1 MSDFLISVII
11 PVYNEGSSID
21 TNAHIVHKIL
31 DDNDIN
37 HELVFVNDGS
47 SDNTWDEIVRV
58 SKEMGSMRGICFSRN
73 FGKEAALCAGLSS
86 ALGDACVV
94 IDGDLQH
101 PPELIPKMVDIWK
114 NNDIDIVEGIKSSRG
129 KESIFS
135 KAFAKLFYGTLEK
148 VSGIDLD
155 MASDFKLLDRKAV
168 DAWKTLGEHN
178 TFFRGMSTWVGFK
191 KEVVYFEVQPRLQ
204 GETKWSFKS
213 LLGLAVNAIT
223 SFSSA
228 PLHIVTVL
236 GMLFLIGSIILGIQ
250 TLYNFIVGTAVSGF
264 TTTILLLLLT
274 GSGIM
279 ISLGIIGT
287 YIAKIY
293 DEVKQRPRYI
303 ISETINEPEK

>member
-1 MSDFLISVII
+1 MSDFLISVIV
-11 PVYNEGSSID
+11 PMYNEGSLID
-21 TNAHIVHKIL
+21 TNAHILHKIL
-31 DDNDIN
+31 ADNNIK
-37 HELVFVNDGS
+37 HELILINDGS

-58 SKEMGSMRGICFSRN
+58 SKKISSMRGICLSRN
-73 FGKEAALCAGLSS
+73 FGKEAALCAGLSE
-86 ALGDACVV
+86 ALGDACVI

-101 PPELIPKMVDIWK
+101 PPELIPKMVDIWH
-114 NNDIDIVEGIKSSRG
+114 NNDVDIVEGVKSSRG

-135 KAFAKLFYGTLEK
+135 KLFAKLFYGTLEK
-148 VSGIDLD
+148 ASGIDLD

-168 DAWKTLGEHN
+168 DAWKTLGERN

-191 KEVVYFEVQPRLQ
+191 TEIVYFDVQPRLQ

-228 PLHIVTVL
+228 PLQIVTVI
-236 GMLFLIGSIILGIQ
+236 GIVFLIGSLLLGIQ
-250 TLYNFIVGTAVSGF
+250 TLYNFIVGTAVNGF

-293 DEVKQRPRYI
+293 DEVKCRPRYI
-303 ISETINEPEK
+303 ISETTDDAKQ

>member
-1 MSDFLISVII
+1 MSDFLISIII
-11 PVYNEGSSID
+11 PVYNEGSGID

-31 DDNDIN
+31 DEHNIN
-37 HELVFVNDGS
+37 HELIFINDGS

-58 SKEMGSMRGICFSRN
+58 SKEIDSMRGICFSRN

-86 ALGDACVV
+86 ALGDSCVI

-168 DAWKTLGEHN
+168 DAWKTMGEHN

-223 SFSSA
+223 SFSAA
-228 PLHIVTVL
+228 PLYIVTIL
-236 GMLFLIGSIILGIQ
+236 GMLFLIGSFILGVQ
-250 TLYNFIVGTAVSGF
+250 TLYNFIIGAAVSGF

-303 ISETINEPEK
+303 ISETTGEAEN

>member
-11 PVYNEGSSID
+11 PVYNEGALID

-31 DDNDIN
+31 ADHNIN

-58 SKEMGSMRGICFSRN
+58 SAGIDSMRGICFSRN
-73 FGKEAALCAGLSS
+73 FGKESALCAGLSS
-86 ALGDACVV
+86 ATGDACIV

-101 PPELIPKMVDIWK
+101 PPELIPKMVDIWH
-114 NNDIDIVEGIKSSRG
+114 NNDVDIVEGIKSSRG
-129 KESIFS
+129 KESLFS

-148 VSGIDLD
+148 ASGIDLD

-168 DAWKTLGEHN
+168 DAWKTLGERN

-191 KEVVYFEVQPRLQ
+191 KEIVYFDVQPRSQ

-223 SFSSA
+223 AFSSA
-228 PLHIVTVL
+228 PLQIVTIL
-236 GMLFLIGSIILGIQ
+236 GILFLIGSIALGIQ
-250 TLYNFIVGTAVSGF
+250 TIYNFIVGTAVSGF
-264 TTTILLLLLT
+264 TTTILLLLIT

-293 DEVKQRPRYI
+293 DEVKHRPRYI
-303 ISETINEPEK
+303 VSETTHNNKQ

>member
-1 MSDFLISVII
+1 MSDFLISIII
-11 PVYNEGSSID
+11 PVYNEGSGID

-31 DDNDIN
+31 DEHNIN
-37 HELVFVNDGS
+37 HELIFINDGS

-58 SKEMGSMRGICFSRN
+58 SKEIDSMRGICFSRN

-86 ALGDACVV
+86 ALGDSCVI

-168 DAWKTLGEHN
+168 DAWKTMGEHN

-228 PLHIVTVL
+228 PLYIVTIL
-236 GMLFLIGSIILGIQ
+236 GMLFLIGSFILGIQ
-250 TLYNFIVGTAVSGF
+250 TLYNFIIGAAVSGF

-303 ISETINEPEK
+303 ISETTSEVKK

>member
-1 MSDFLISVII
+1 MSDFLLSVII
-11 PVYNEGSSID
+11 PVYNEGVLVD
-21 TNAHIVHKIL
+21 TNAHIVHNIL
-31 DDNDIN
+31 NENNIK

-47 SDNTWDEIVRV
+47 SDNSWDEIVRV

-86 ALGDACVV
+86 AKGDACVV
-94 IDGDLQH
+94 MDADLQH
-101 PPELIPKMVDIWK
+101 PPEIIPRMVDIWR
-114 NNDIDIVEGIKSSRG
+114 NNDVDIVEGVKATRG

-135 KAFAKLFYGTLEK
+135 KIFAKLFYGTLK
-148 VSGIDLD
+148 KASGIDLD

-168 DAWKTLGEHN
+168 DAWKTLGERN

-191 KEVVYFEVQPRLQ
+191 KEVIYFDVQPRSQ

-213 LLGLAVNAIT
+213 LMGLAVNAIT

-228 PLHIVTVL
+228 PLQIVTFL
-236 GMLFLIGSIILGIQ
+236 GVAFLIGSAILGIQ
-250 TLYNFIVGTAVSGF
+250 TLYNFIVGTAVNGF

-293 DEVKQRPRYI
+293 DEVKSRPRYI
-303 ISETINEPEK
+303 ISQTTDEK

>member
-11 PVYNEGSSID
+11 PMYNEETLIE
-21 TNAHIVHKIL
+21 TNAHIIHKIL
-31 DDNDIN
+31 ADSNIK
-37 HELVFVNDGS
+37 HELIFVNDGS
-47 SDNTWDEIVRV
+47 TDNTWAEIVRV
-58 SKEMGSMRGICFSRN
+58 SKGIESMRGICFSRN

-86 ALGDACVV
+86 AVGDACVV

-101 PPELIPKMVDIWK
+101 PPELIPKMVDIWR
-114 NNDIDIVEGIKSSRG
+114 NNDVDIVEGIKSSRG

-135 KAFAKLFYGTLEK
+135 KAFAKLFYGTLEN

-168 DAWKTLGEHN
+168 DAWKTMGEHN

-191 KEVVYFEVQPRLQ
+191 KEVVYFDVQPRLQ
-204 GETKWSFKS
+204 GKTKWSFKS
-213 LLGLAVNAIT
+213 LLGLAINAIT

-228 PLHIVTVL
+228 PLQIVTIL
-236 GMLFLIGSIILGIQ
+236 GVIFLVGSLILGIQ

-293 DEVKQRPRYI
+293 DEVKHRPRYI
-303 ISETINEPEK
+303 ISETTDKK